1 MAEKF
6 LKIEEVLTDVMKGIL
21 EKVLEN
27 KGFCN
32 AKVKKFDS
40 NWITFEFNDKEITM
54 DIDTI
59 FKSEQLKS

>member
-6 LKIEEVLTDVMKGIL
+6 LKIEEVLTGVMKGIL

-27 KGFCN
+27 NGFCN
-32 AKVKKFDS
+32 AKVKKFDN